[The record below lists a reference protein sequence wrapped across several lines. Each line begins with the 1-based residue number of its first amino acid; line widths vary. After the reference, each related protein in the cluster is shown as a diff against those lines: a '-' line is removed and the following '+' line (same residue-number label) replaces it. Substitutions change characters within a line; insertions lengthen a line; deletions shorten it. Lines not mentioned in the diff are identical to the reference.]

1 MDKPNLIFLKL
12 GGSLITDKSRPHL
25 PRYRIIHRLA
35 CEIKVIH
42 ENHPEIKILL
52 GHGSGSFGHI
62 PASKYH
68 TIDGVMTLDEWKGFL
83 EVWREARGLNQII
96 LKIFSDEG
104 LPVLS
109 FPPSGSIVSSNR
121 IIKNW
126 EITPINKSIEI
137 GLIPIVFGDV
147 VFDTI
152 LGGTILS
159 TEDLFLH
166 LVPHLKPDFILL
178 AGEETGVWE
187 DYPRSSKLLKCITPE
202 NYQEISHSAGIS
214 AGVDVT
220 GGMAQKVKLMVELVK
235 RNPDLKVKIFSGFK
249 PGALVDQMLGSGEGT
264 LICI

>member
-12 GGSLITDKSRPHL
+12 GGSLITDKSRPRL

-35 CEIKVIH
+35 REIKEIH
-42 ENHPEIKILL
+42 ELYPEIKILL

-62 PASKYH
+62 SASKYH
-68 TIDGVMTLDEWKGFL
+68 TIEGVVTPDEWQGFL
-83 EVWREARGLNQII
+83 EVWRDARELNKII
-96 LKIFSDEG
+96 MKIFRNEG

-121 IIKNW
+121 FIKNW
-126 EITPINKSIEI
+126 EFTPIKRSIEM

-147 VFDTI
+147 VFDTV

-166 LVPHLKPDFILL
+166 LVPHLKPGMILL
-178 AGEETGVWE
+178 AGEENGVWE
-187 DYPRSSKLLKCITPE
+187 DYPRSSKLLNCITPE
-202 NYQEISHSAGIS
+202 NYQEISHSAGTS

-220 GGMAQKVKLMVELVK
+220 GGMAQKVNLMVELVK

-249 PGALVDQMLGSGEGT
+249 SGALMNQILGSEEGT
-264 LICI
+264 LICR